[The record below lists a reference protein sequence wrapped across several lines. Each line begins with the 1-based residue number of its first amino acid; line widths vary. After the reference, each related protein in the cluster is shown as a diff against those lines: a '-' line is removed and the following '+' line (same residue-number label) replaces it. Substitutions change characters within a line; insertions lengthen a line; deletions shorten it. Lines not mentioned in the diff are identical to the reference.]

1 MSYWK
6 ETSLVDDYG
15 FGVENTPMD
24 EQRVVTPYRT
34 VGSTFGGSVIDSNF
48 WVTGGSVAGTVTTSG
63 AQISL
68 DTTAGGANSTATL
81 QSFRTARYVA
91 GSSNRF
97 RTILQLGD
105 AGEALNVR
113 RWGAFTT
120 GDGCFFQLSGTS
132 IGVAT
137 RRAGTDVVVGSGSWN
152 GTPSALPTL
161 TNASPWEIYWTNS
174 KLYFSAG
181 GTLLHSITASTAPWT
196 DAVTLPIRMESVN
209 RDGLNTS
216 HTIVSRTASIHRLG
230 SAASLPTSKYQAGTT
245 AGVICK
251 TGQGNLHQVIIGG
264 IVTTAVVTLYD
275 GTSTGGN
282 IIWSSGSM
290 TLGAQANNFPFYLD
304 FGGIPF
310 FSGLFLV
317 ITTAN
322 CNVTV
327 VYE

>member
-24 EQRVVTPYRT
+24 EQRVVTPYRI

-68 DTTAGGANSTATL
+68 DTTAGGANSSTTL

-91 GSSNRF
+91 GSANRF

-105 AGEALNVR
+105 VGEALNVR

-152 GTPSALPTL
+152 GTVSALPTL

-174 KLYFSAG
+174 KLYFAAG
-181 GTLLHSITASTAPWT
+181 GALLHSITASTTPWT
-196 DAVTLPIRMESVN
+196 DRVTLPIRMESVN

-216 HTIVSRTASIHRLG
+216 HTVVARVASIHRLG
-230 SAASLPTSKYQAGTT
+230 AATTLPTSKYVSGQTTGT
-245 AGVICK
+245 VCK
-251 TGQGNLHQVIIGG
+251 IGQGNLHRVVIGG
-264 IVTTAVVTLYD
+264 VANGSIVALYD
-275 GTSTGGN
+275 SPSAAANT
-282 IIWSSGSM
+282 IWSSGAM
-290 TLGAQANNFPFYLD
+290 PNATNPFSID
-304 FGGIPF
+304 FGGLPF
-310 FSGLFLV
+310 FNGLYLV
-317 ITTAN
+317 ISAQN
-322 CNVTV
+322 ANVTV
-327 VYE
+327 IYE